1 MKAVSGV
8 YQISNKLTGEKYI
21 GSSVNIR
28 KRANRHKSD
37 LTRGAHS
44 NILLQRAWDF
54 YGANHFEFC
63 ILLICDRDNTLLY
76 EQVFLD
82 IMSPEYNIATDA
94 KSSSYGV
101 KRTDEEKEH
110 LSKIN
115 TGKKLSEEH
124 KKKNRLG

>member
-54 YGANHFEFC
+54 YGANHFEVRKFFRAYIVQKALC
-63 ILLICDRDNTLLY
+63 HI
-76 EQVFLD
+76 V
-82 IMSPEYNIATDA
+82 
-94 KSSSYGV
+94 G
-101 KRTDEEKEH
+101 H
-110 LSKIN
+110 
-115 TGKKLSEEH
+115 GKAL
-124 KKKNRLG
+124 